1 MSLQEKIENLETD
14 LHLMGRLVLD
24 SLVDGVR
31 ALEDKDV
38 NRAIATIEKD
48 DEIDDAYLKI
58 DQDWVELMATEQ
70 LVATDLRL
78 STSILQASLHLERLG
93 DLAVY
98 LGNTTQEI
106 FDSPVPET
114 IHATVVEMGDLVIDM
129 ASSAMESLKNRD
141 KDLAIATAEKDNQV
155 NRLYNAILEE
165 APKIAGNEDL
175 FNGLFRLVTC
185 IRTLERGGDH
195 AVDICRSIRK
205 SSDVPIIMVTA
216 KDSEA
221 DRVAGLELG
230 ADDYVTKPFSVREL
244 MSRVRAVLRRATSQ
258 TSTKETVSYTH
269 LTLPT
274 SQYV

>member
-24 SLVDGVR
+24 ALVDGVR
-31 ALEDKDV
+31 AFEDKDV

-48 DEIDDAYLKI
+48 DEIDAAYLKI

-78 STSILQASLHLERLG
+78 STSSLQASFHLERLG

-195 AVDICRSIRK
+195 AVDICELTHFL
-205 SSDVPIIMVTA
+205 VTG
-216 KDSEA
+216 K
-221 DRVAGLELG
+221 
-230 ADDYVTKPFSVREL
+230 F
-244 MSRVRAVLRRATSQ
+244 
-258 TSTKETVSYTH
+258 KEF
-269 LTLPT
+269 
-274 SQYV
+274 

>member
-195 AVDICRSIRK
+195 AVDICELTHFL
-205 SSDVPIIMVTA
+205 VTC
-216 KDSEA
+216 K
-221 DRVAGLELG
+221 
-230 ADDYVTKPFSVREL
+230 F
-244 MSRVRAVLRRATSQ
+244 
-258 TSTKETVSYTH
+258 KEF
-269 LTLPT
+269 
-274 SQYV
+274 

>member
-129 ASSAMESLKNRD
+129 ASSAMDSLKNRD

-175 FNGLFRLVTC
+175 FNGLLRLVTC

-195 AVDICRSIRK
+195 AVDICELTHFL
-205 SSDVPIIMVTA
+205 VTG
-216 KDSEA
+216 K
-221 DRVAGLELG
+221 
-230 ADDYVTKPFSVREL
+230 F
-244 MSRVRAVLRRATSQ
+244 
-258 TSTKETVSYTH
+258 KEF
-269 LTLPT
+269 
-274 SQYV
+274 

>member
-24 SLVDGVR
+24 ALVDGVR

-141 KDLAIATAEKDNQV
+141 KDLALATAEKDNQV
-155 NRLYNAILEE
+155 NRLYNSMLEE

-195 AVDICRSIRK
+195 AVDICELTHFL
-205 SSDVPIIMVTA
+205 VTG
-216 KDSEA
+216 K
-221 DRVAGLELG
+221 
-230 ADDYVTKPFSVREL
+230 F
-244 MSRVRAVLRRATSQ
+244 
-258 TSTKETVSYTH
+258 KEF
-269 LTLPT
+269 
-274 SQYV
+274 

>member
-24 SLVDGVR
+24 ALVDGVR

-48 DEIDDAYLKI
+48 DEIDAAYLKI

-155 NRLYNAILEE
+155 NRLYNAMLEE

-195 AVDICRSIRK
+195 AVDICELTHFL
-205 SSDVPIIMVTA
+205 VTG
-216 KDSEA
+216 KFE
-221 DRVAGLELG
+221 E
-230 ADDYVTKPFSVREL
+230 F
-244 MSRVRAVLRRATSQ
+244 
-258 TSTKETVSYTH
+258 
-269 LTLPT
+269 
-274 SQYV
+274 

>member
-98 LGNTTQEI
+98 LGNRTQEI

-195 AVDICRSIRK
+195 AVDICELTHFL
-205 SSDVPIIMVTA
+205 VTG
-216 KDSEA
+216 K
-221 DRVAGLELG
+221 
-230 ADDYVTKPFSVREL
+230 F
-244 MSRVRAVLRRATSQ
+244 
-258 TSTKETVSYTH
+258 KEF
-269 LTLPT
+269 
-274 SQYV
+274 

>member
-141 KDLAIATAEKDNQV
+141 KDLALATAEKDNQV
-155 NRLYNAILEE
+155 NRLYNSMLEE

-195 AVDICRSIRK
+195 AVDILSLIH
-205 SSDVPIIMVTA
+205 I
-216 KDSEA
+216 
-221 DRVAGLELG
+221 
-230 ADDYVTKPFSVREL
+230 
-244 MSRVRAVLRRATSQ
+244 
-258 TSTKETVSYTH
+258 
-269 LTLPT
+269 
-274 SQYV
+274 

>member
-114 IHATVVEMGDLVIDM
+114 VHATVVEMGDLVIDM

-141 KDLAIATAEKDNQV
+141 KDLALATAEKDNQV
-155 NRLYNAILEE
+155 NRLYNSMLEE

-195 AVDICRSIRK
+195 AVDICELTHFL
-205 SSDVPIIMVTA
+205 VTG
-216 KDSEA
+216 KFE
-221 DRVAGLELG
+221 E
-230 ADDYVTKPFSVREL
+230 F
-244 MSRVRAVLRRATSQ
+244 
-258 TSTKETVSYTH
+258 
-269 LTLPT
+269 
-274 SQYV
+274 

>member
-1 MSLQEKIENLETD
+1 MSLQEKIEKLETD

-24 SLVDGVR
+24 ALVDGVR

-129 ASSAMESLKNRD
+129 ASSGMDSLKNRD
-141 KDLAIATAEKDNQV
+141 KDLAIATADKDNQV

-195 AVDICRSIRK
+195 AVDICELTHFL
-205 SSDVPIIMVTA
+205 VTG
-216 KDSEA
+216 K
-221 DRVAGLELG
+221 
-230 ADDYVTKPFSVREL
+230 F
-244 MSRVRAVLRRATSQ
+244 
-258 TSTKETVSYTH
+258 KEF
-269 LTLPT
+269 
-274 SQYV
+274 

>member
-141 KDLAIATAEKDNQV
+141 KDLALATAEKDKQV
-155 NRLYNAILEE
+155 NRLYSSMLEE

-195 AVDICRSIRK
+195 AVDICELTHFL
-205 SSDVPIIMVTA
+205 VTG
-216 KDSEA
+216 KFE
-221 DRVAGLELG
+221 E
-230 ADDYVTKPFSVREL
+230 F
-244 MSRVRAVLRRATSQ
+244 
-258 TSTKETVSYTH
+258 
-269 LTLPT
+269 
-274 SQYV
+274 

>member
-1 MSLQEKIENLETD
+1 
-14 LHLMGRLVLD
+14 MGRLFLD

-195 AVDICRSIRK
+195 AVDICELTHFL
-205 SSDVPIIMVTA
+205 VTG
-216 KDSEA
+216 KFE
-221 DRVAGLELG
+221 E
-230 ADDYVTKPFSVREL
+230 F
-244 MSRVRAVLRRATSQ
+244 
-258 TSTKETVSYTH
+258 
-269 LTLPT
+269 
-274 SQYV
+274 

>member
-14 LHLMGRLVLD
+14 LHVMGTLVLD
-24 SLVDGVR
+24 ALVDGVR

-48 DEIDDAYLKI
+48 DEIDNAYLKI
-58 DQDWVELMATEQ
+58 DQDWIELMATEQ

-98 LGNTTQEI
+98 LGKTTQEI
-106 FDSPVPET
+106 FDAPVPET
-114 IHATVVEMGDLVIDM
+114 VHSTVVEMGDLVIDM

-141 KDLAIATAEKDNQV
+141 KDLALATAAKDNQV
-155 NRLYNAILEE
+155 NRLYNTMLEE

-175 FNGLFRLVTC
+175 FNGLIRLVTC

-195 AVDICRSIRK
+195 AVDIC
-205 SSDVPIIMVTA
+205 
-216 KDSEA
+216 
-221 DRVAGLELG
+221 ELTHFLVSG
-230 ADDYVTKPFSVREL
+230 EF
-244 MSRVRAVLRRATSQ
+244 
-258 TSTKETVSYTH
+258 KEF
-269 LTLPT
+269 
-274 SQYV
+274 

>member
-78 STSILQASLHLERLG
+78 STSILQVSLHLERLG

-141 KDLAIATAEKDNQV
+141 KDLAIATADKDNQV

-195 AVDICRSIRK
+195 AVDICELTHFL
-205 SSDVPIIMVTA
+205 VTG
-216 KDSEA
+216 K
-221 DRVAGLELG
+221 
-230 ADDYVTKPFSVREL
+230 F
-244 MSRVRAVLRRATSQ
+244 
-258 TSTKETVSYTH
+258 KEF
-269 LTLPT
+269 
-274 SQYV
+274 

>member
-114 IHATVVEMGDLVIDM
+114 VHATVVEMGDLVIDM

-141 KDLAIATAEKDNQV
+141 KDLAIATADKDNQV

-195 AVDICRSIRK
+195 AVDICELTHFL
-205 SSDVPIIMVTA
+205 VTG
-216 KDSEA
+216 K
-221 DRVAGLELG
+221 
-230 ADDYVTKPFSVREL
+230 F
-244 MSRVRAVLRRATSQ
+244 
-258 TSTKETVSYTH
+258 KEF
-269 LTLPT
+269 
-274 SQYV
+274 

>member
-58 DQDWVELMATEQ
+58 DQDWVELKATEQ

-78 STSILQASLHLERLG
+78 STSILQASIHLERLG

-195 AVDICRSIRK
+195 AVDICELTHFL
-205 SSDVPIIMVTA
+205 VTG
-216 KDSEA
+216 K
-221 DRVAGLELG
+221 
-230 ADDYVTKPFSVREL
+230 F
-244 MSRVRAVLRRATSQ
+244 
-258 TSTKETVSYTH
+258 KEF
-269 LTLPT
+269 
-274 SQYV
+274 

>member
-14 LHLMGRLVLD
+14 LHLMSRLVLD
-24 SLVDGVR
+24 ALVDGVR

-48 DEIDDAYLKI
+48 DEIDAAYLKI

-114 IHATVVEMGDLVIDM
+114 VHATVVEMGDLVIDM

-141 KDLAIATAEKDNQV
+141 KDLALATAEKDKQV
-155 NRLYNAILEE
+155 NRLYSLMLEE

-195 AVDICRSIRK
+195 AVDICELTHFL
-205 SSDVPIIMVTA
+205 VTG
-216 KDSEA
+216 KFE
-221 DRVAGLELG
+221 E
-230 ADDYVTKPFSVREL
+230 F
-244 MSRVRAVLRRATSQ
+244 
-258 TSTKETVSYTH
+258 
-269 LTLPT
+269 
-274 SQYV
+274 

>member
-24 SLVDGVR
+24 ALVDGVR

-48 DEIDDAYLKI
+48 DEIDAAYLKI

-114 IHATVVEMGDLVIDM
+114 VHATVVEMGDLVIDM

-141 KDLAIATAEKDNQV
+141 KDLALATAEKDKQV
-155 NRLYNAILEE
+155 NRLYNSMLEE

-195 AVDICRSIRK
+195 AVDICELTHFL
-205 SSDVPIIMVTA
+205 VTG
-216 KDSEA
+216 KFE
-221 DRVAGLELG
+221 E
-230 ADDYVTKPFSVREL
+230 F
-244 MSRVRAVLRRATSQ
+244 
-258 TSTKETVSYTH
+258 
-269 LTLPT
+269 
-274 SQYV
+274 

>member
-24 SLVDGVR
+24 ALVDGVR

-48 DEIDDAYLKI
+48 DEIDAAYLKI

-106 FDSPVPET
+106 FDSPVTET
-114 IHATVVEMGDLVIDM
+114 VHATVVEMGDLVIDM

-141 KDLAIATAEKDNQV
+141 KDLALATAEKDNQV
-155 NRLYNAILEE
+155 NRLYNAMLEE

-195 AVDICRSIRK
+195 AVDICELTHFL
-205 SSDVPIIMVTA
+205 VTG
-216 KDSEA
+216 KFE
-221 DRVAGLELG
+221 E
-230 ADDYVTKPFSVREL
+230 F
-244 MSRVRAVLRRATSQ
+244 
-258 TSTKETVSYTH
+258 
-269 LTLPT
+269 
-274 SQYV
+274 

>member
-141 KDLAIATAEKDNQV
+141 KDLAIATTEKDNQV

-195 AVDICRSIRK
+195 AVDICELTHFL
-205 SSDVPIIMVTA
+205 VTG
-216 KDSEA
+216 K
-221 DRVAGLELG
+221 
-230 ADDYVTKPFSVREL
+230 F
-244 MSRVRAVLRRATSQ
+244 
-258 TSTKETVSYTH
+258 KEF
-269 LTLPT
+269 
-274 SQYV
+274 

>member
-1 MSLQEKIENLETD
+1 MSLQDKIDNLETD

-38 NRAIATIEKD
+38 NRAIETIEKD
-48 DEIDDAYLKI
+48 DEIDNSYLKI
-58 DQDWVELMATEQ
+58 DEDWIELMATEQ

-98 LGNTTQEI
+98 LGKTTHEI
-106 FDSPVPET
+106 FDSPVPES
-114 IHATVVEMGDLVIDM
+114 IHATVVEMGDIVIDM
-129 ASSAMESLKNRD
+129 ASSAMESLKTRD
-141 KDLAIATAEKDNQV
+141 KDLALVTSEKDTQV
-155 NRLYNAILEE
+155 NRLYNSMLEE

-195 AVDICRSIRK
+195 AVDICELTHFL
-205 SSDVPIIMVTA
+205 VTG
-216 KDSEA
+216 KFE
-221 DRVAGLELG
+221 E
-230 ADDYVTKPFSVREL
+230 F
-244 MSRVRAVLRRATSQ
+244 
-258 TSTKETVSYTH
+258 
-269 LTLPT
+269 
-274 SQYV
+274 

>member
-24 SLVDGVR
+24 ALVDGVR

-48 DEIDDAYLKI
+48 DEIDAAYLKI

-114 IHATVVEMGDLVIDM
+114 VHATVVEMGDLVIDM

-141 KDLAIATAEKDNQV
+141 KDLALATAEKDNQV
-155 NRLYNAILEE
+155 NRLYNSMLEE

-185 IRTLERGGDH
+185 IRTLERGGDLSLIH
-195 AVDICRSIRK
+195 I
-205 SSDVPIIMVTA
+205 
-216 KDSEA
+216 
-221 DRVAGLELG
+221 
-230 ADDYVTKPFSVREL
+230 
-244 MSRVRAVLRRATSQ
+244 
-258 TSTKETVSYTH
+258 
-269 LTLPT
+269 
-274 SQYV
+274 